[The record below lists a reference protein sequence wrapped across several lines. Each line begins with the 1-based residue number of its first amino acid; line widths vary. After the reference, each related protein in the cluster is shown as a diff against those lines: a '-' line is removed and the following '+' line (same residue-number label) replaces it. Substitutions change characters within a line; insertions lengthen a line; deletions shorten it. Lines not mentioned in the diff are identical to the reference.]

1 MSFLQ
6 ACVSVKIIISEFKLC
21 KKRGSSNLLVRTPL
35 TRLNKLLTF
44 QQQTFNDLETI
55 L

>member
-6 ACVSVKIIISEFKLC
+6 AYVFVKIIISEFKLC
-21 KKRGSSNLLVRTPL
+21 KKRGSSYLLVRTPF
-35 TRLNKLLTF
+35 TGLNKLLTF
-44 QQQTFNDLETI
+44 QQRTFNDLETI